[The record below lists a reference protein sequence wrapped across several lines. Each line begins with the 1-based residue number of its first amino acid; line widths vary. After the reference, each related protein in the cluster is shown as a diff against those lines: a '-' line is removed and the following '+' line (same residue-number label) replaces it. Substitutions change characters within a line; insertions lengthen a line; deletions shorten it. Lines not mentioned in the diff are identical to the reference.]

1 MGKTFKGRPALAG
14 SVDGKA
20 AVSHVGFNTAASF
33 VEVITKGSDS
43 GVCKDHDNKDLFN
56 KDLQGSILCLPQT
69 IGSSSAACMFMTI
82 AEKGIAPKA
91 ILFANHIDSLA
102 ACGLLMADNWLD
114 KRIVTVDL
122 LGVSLFEDQVQE
134 SKALE
139 QLDRALDGLLA
150 RLVEE
155 EDFQPG

>member
-1 MGKTFKGRPALAG
+1 MATQTFQGRPALPG
-14 SVDGKA
+14 H
-20 AVSHVGFNTAASF
+20 VSSTAEVCHVGFNTAAAYI
-33 VEVITKGSDS
+33 EVVTKGSNS

-56 KDLQGSILCLPQT
+56 HDLAGKILCLPQT

-82 AEKGIAPKA
+82 AEKGIAPAA

-122 LGVSLFEDQVQE
+122 LGADF
-134 SKALE
+134 
-139 QLDRALDGLLA
+139 LDAVKTGDTVKVHGDGT
-150 RLVEE
+150 VEVR
-155 EDFQPG
+155 P